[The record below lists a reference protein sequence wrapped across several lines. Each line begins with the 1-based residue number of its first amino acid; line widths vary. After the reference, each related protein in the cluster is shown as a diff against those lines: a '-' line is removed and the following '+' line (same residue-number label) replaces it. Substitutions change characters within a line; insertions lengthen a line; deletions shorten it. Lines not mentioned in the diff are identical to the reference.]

1 MSEAGYSITVI
12 TLFALLNSIA
22 CFIGAYLISS
32 TRWYPPS
39 VKTEGNKRSN
49 KWSHWA
55 YIHIGMFM
63 FILGI
68 VNACR
73 FVLCLV
79 DIPPNNSI
87 VIAIRLVRDIFATG
101 LYGAIGVFIATL
113 YKGVLKNAY
122 WHHLECKLKGIPPED
137 E

>member
-1 MSEAGYSITVI
+1 MDEAGYSITII

-22 CFIGAYLISS
+22 CFASVYLISS
-32 TRWYPPS
+32 TQWYPPG

-49 KWSHWA
+49 KWSRWA
-55 YIHIGMFM
+55 YIHIGMFL

-87 VIAIRLVRDIFATG
+87 AMAIRLVHDIFATG

-122 WHHLECKLKGIPPED
+122 CHHLECKLKGIPPED